1 MTHMFYEFTV
11 RPVHEMRGSPT
22 MSAGLLAEEA
32 KKRGKSVETMTIGDL
47 FPKPQDGEVEGWV
60 AALYADAKK
69 PENAENP
76 AFKTLRDPSRVN
88 AYSETPG
95 LPSLRAAAAATFARD
110 TGLPATA
117 ADVCIGNGG
126 KGALN
131 GALCVFKPGDVVFVA
146 APGWPTN
153 YDMFPAGVKLV
164 EVATADGLMRAED
177 FKAAKAKYGEPA
189 GVLINAPSNP
199 TGANYTLAERDAF
212 FAEVKNTTEKTLVVN
227 DDPYGKLVFDRPIS
241 EALIRGAT
249 EKALY
254 EAGRVAVFRTVSK
267 EYGMAGQ
274 RVGFVVSKNANM
286 VKSLQLWNENRGG
299 GMAVEAQ
306 IKAQA
311 ALMYGDD
318 FIRRTVE
325 MLGKKRQMLIDG
337 VAALNTA
344 SVNAPAAT
352 IYGWVDFLGLSGVT
366 VSASLSE
373 TGEAYSID
381 SPAAMMRYLVNVAG
395 VCCVPGAPFYAPDSP
410 AAQQDWHVRMTFCGE
425 EKSLATALAN
435 LKEAESKLE
444 GVKKNSAALKVE
456 NAA

>member
-1 MTHMFYEFTV
+1 MSQSFYEFTV
-11 RPVHEMRGSPT
+11 RPLHEMRGSPT

-32 KKRGKSVETMTIGDL
+32 KKRGTSVEMMTIGDL
-47 FPKPQDGEVEGWV
+47 FPKPGNDEVEGWV

-76 AFKTLRDPSRVN
+76 VFKTLRDPSRVN

-117 ADVCIGNGG
+117 TDVCVGNGG

-153 YDMFPAGVKLV
+153 YDMFPAGVKLI
-164 EVATADGLMRAED
+164 EIATKDGIMRAED
-177 FKAAKAKYGEPA
+177 FKAAKAQYGEPA

-199 TGANYTLAERDAF
+199 TGANYTGGEREAF

-227 DDPYGKLVFDRPIS
+227 DDPYGKLVFDRPVG
-241 EALIRGAT
+241 EALTRGAT

-274 RVGFVVSKNANM
+274 RVGFVVSKNPAV
-286 VKSLQLWNENRGG
+286 VKNLQLWNENKGG

-306 IKAQA
+306 VKAQA
-311 ALMYGDD
+311 ALLYGDG
-318 FIRRTVE
+318 FIARTVE
-325 MLGKKRQMLIDG
+325 MLSKKRQMLVEGIN
-337 VAALNTA
+337 ALNTA
-344 SVNAPAAT
+344 SVAAPAAT
-352 IYGWVDFLGLSGVT
+352 IYGWVDFSGLKGTT
-366 VSASLSE
+366 VPASLSE
-373 TGEAYSID
+373 TGKAYTID
-381 SPAAMMRYLVNVAG
+381 TPEAMMRYLVNVAG
-395 VCCVPGAPFYAPDSP
+395 VCCVPGAPFYAPGSP
-410 AAQQDWHVRMTFCGE
+410 AAGAEWHVRMTFCGE
-425 EKSLATALAN
+425 EKSLTAALEG
-435 LKEAESKLE
+435 LKNAEAQLE
-444 GVKKNSAALKVE
+444 GVKKNTSKAA
-456 NAA
+456 